1 MTPSPASSPQIL
13 TAISPPI
20 CRCRIPRPI
29 KVMERAMSQYSFR
42 AAQIATYLG
51 QSRFLD
57 DPALDPFW
65 QAMQEMKV
73 LLVFHP
79 YDEQPAAGLREYFLN
94 INRALA
100 GARRYC
106 GYAHV

>member
-20 CRCRIPRPI
+20 RRCRIPRPI

-57 DPALDPFW
+57 DPALDPF
-65 QAMQEMKV
+65 
-73 LLVFHP
+73 FHP
-79 YDEQPAAGLREYFLN
+79 YDERPAAGLREYFLN
-94 INRALA
+94 INRASA